1 MTTPNTELQPRDPDE
16 AIRGLILERAKAISD
31 KLFTRLGI
39 VDDDLEKGMHRAALG
54 GLDGIEREIDTLR
67 SLLLLLS

>member
-31 KLFTRLGI
+31 KLFARLGI
-39 VDDDLEKGMHRAALG
+39 VA
-54 GLDGIEREIDTLR
+54 
-67 SLLLLLS
+67 